1 MDKNHSAAKHFVSFI
16 IVALIAVVFL
26 TFWNNKENIFDN
38 GSQEQFAVLAIVGG
52 GFLVG
57 LLYLVNKPQEVK
69 ISKKSS
75 KKKKK

>member
-1 MDKNHSAAKHFVSFI
+1 MDNNHAAAKNFISFI

-26 TFWNNKENIFDN
+26 TFWNNQENIFDN
-38 GSQEQFAVLAIVGG
+38 GAQEQFAVLAIIGG

-57 LLYLVNKPQEVK
+57 LLYLVNKPNAVK
-69 ISKKSS
+69 VSKSS

>member
-1 MDKNHSAAKHFVSFI
+1 MDQHHSAAKHFISFI

-26 TFWNNKENIFDN
+26 IFWTNQDSIFAS
-38 GSQEQFAVLAIVGG
+38 GSQQQFVVLSIVAA

-57 LLYLVNKPQEVK
+57 LLYLVNKPHEAK
-69 ISKKSS
+69 AHKSS